1 MPHAL
6 LFTGDAGVGKK
17 MTATALAMACNCLT
31 LKSAT
36 SPSSPQPEAIDACG
50 DCVPCKKISGG
61 HHPDVIRVAPLSSVI
76 RIAQIRSLLQSL
88 ALKPNE
94 ADRRVVILSEA
105 QTMNPEA
112 GNALLKVLEEPP
124 DRTLLVLTASQPS
137 DLLPTV
143 VSRCRHMRFSPLC
156 SADVKQLLT
165 LAGGIDPESV
175 ETVSILCG
183 GSYTRA
189 QQLIDS
195 QWLSRRDWIIRAIA
209 DQMASD
215 GPPKIRAWLA
225 LSEKLAKKKDLI
237 EESLEI
243 VTMWLRDVLV
253 VEHDPKRVFNRDR
266 LDTLSRPQARSA
278 RHSCSCKS
286 MQSIAPGGAAIQYKR
301 KIDTGRDGPANGR
314 GVHLNIRETM
324 EKKVGIRFK
333 TGGKIYDFSCG
344 AFVLNLG

>member
-1 MPHAL
+1 MTTATGFDAIVGQQHPIKLLKTFIRSGTMPHAL

-31 LKSAT
+31 LKSALRH
-36 SPSSPQPEAIDACG
+36 PPHPEAIDACG
-50 DCVPCKKISGG
+50 LCVPCKKISGG

-143 VSRCRHMRFSPLC
+143 VSRCRHLRFNPLC

-165 LAGGIDPESV
+165 LAGGIDPESA

-189 QQLIDS
+189 QQLIDR

-209 DQMASD
+209 DQMAND

-266 LDTLSRPQARSA
+266 LDTLSKIASQVSPAQLLLQIDAVDRALAALRSNTNARLTLDA
-278 RHSCSCKS
+278 
-286 MQSIAPGGAAIQYKR
+286 MVLQMAGAC
-301 KIDTGRDGPANGR
+301 T
-314 GVHLNIRETM
+314 
-324 EKKVGIRFK
+324 
-333 TGGKIYDFSCG
+333 
-344 AFVLNLG
+344 